1 MPNKASISA
10 GKFNI
15 KMLTY
20 SKLISLFG
28 LKGSADSSAST
39 FSSSN
44 VSGTSIKKHVCRII
58 EIFTRLQGFHRF
70 VKKESRQKS
79 FNIQKSFN
87 QIHRYSGLGF
97 SDLMASLM
105 LLTIVTYK

>member
-1 MPNKASISA
+1 MHNKASISA

-70 VKKESRQKS
+70 VKKKADK
-79 FNIQKSFN
+79 N
-87 QIHRYSGLGF
+87 
-97 SDLMASLM
+97 
-105 LLTIVTYK
+105 LLIFKNLSIKFIDIVV